1 MGCRRPEAN
10 APRPVP
16 RGEGKA
22 ARAFAPRLVRRRGA
36 ASGPEGDDPLYEGAA
51 ILAEGQSFHRRYRAL
66 LRDTG
71 RLPVERLAR
80 AHLGADLTRP
90 KFWERAVEAAVAD
103 VETFVR
109 EADVLPADGER

>member
-1 MGCRRPEAN
+1 M
-10 APRPVP
+10 
-16 RGEGKA
+16 
-22 ARAFAPRLVRRRGA
+22 
-36 ASGPEGDDPLYEGAA
+36 
-51 ILAEGQSFHRRYRAL
+51 

-103 VETFVR
+103 VDAFVR
-109 EADVLPADGER
+109 ETDVLPADGER